1 MVASKRSGQRRSIR
15 SQPDPQTV
23 TRERNRRAIRIL
35 ERDPAGVVEAAF
47 RGDVARRLGELGAP
61 AALVGTL
68 REAEMVPVEWRALP
82 VWTREPDGVQA
93 VIPRRLVGNLVLTVM
108 VRAGR
113 TQWTGEERSKGG
125 GPDVT
130 AGQIVGEVEEAGDPL
145 STVIGEWLKSTPAG
159 VVSAL
164 TAVVEAAGLADLEAC
179 PNVLI
184 GASLSGEIAP
194 DDEAELLG
202 LGTAPEDEDP
212 ASLFALAPAA
222 DRRVLVP
229 SYLLQTYD
237 MTGGPLVSRG
247 RGGPAPVRQR
257 LWLYGL
263 TVLATGDRTGDMR
276 RFRVPAGSV
285 IDAIWP
291 YGWDYQ
297 RSSWPALFNAFEAIN
312 RQRLAYR
319 DRLGVEHA
327 LHAVLFA
334 DYPQRAPSPAALR
347 SAIIRGAVT
356 LPEGAGKGPVLS
368 RDVLQHAGTISGP
381 AQRLTVAWAF
391 YRGRHYSWRNRQGL
405 QRWTA
410 PTLPRARV
418 DAVGRFLDAQGAIIL
433 DKHGRPIRRFMN
445 QRVVFLDAAGQPAP
459 RKLAARVRNPAIDR
473 VPALTLNEWRQA
485 TITHPAADKRRAG
498 EERQRLRVAADA
510 LDAAGVFRVE
520 WLSSGQLRLEPPG
533 AVGRSPSR
541 RELEE
546 DHRRRREAAREQRAR
561 VGQRP
566 EASGLFEA
574 ETKQDR
580 RGDEEG

>member
-1 MVASKRSGQRRSIR
+1 MVASKRSGPRRSIR

-23 TRERNRRAIRIL
+23 TRDRNRRAIRIL

-68 REAEMVPVEWRALP
+68 LQAATAPVEWRALP
-82 VWTREPDGVQA
+82 VWTRGPDGVQA
-93 VIPRRLVGNLVLTVM
+93 VIPRVLVGNLVMTVM
-108 VRAGR
+108 VRAGDP
-113 TQWTGEERSKGG
+113 QWTGEQRPKGG

-130 AGQIVGEVEEAGDPL
+130 AGQIVGEVEETGDPL

-159 VVSAL
+159 DVSAL
-164 TAVVEAAGLADLEAC
+164 TAVVEAAGLTDLEAR

-184 GASLSGEIAP
+184 GASLSGEVAP
-194 DDEAELLG
+194 DDEAEFLG
-202 LGTAPEDEDP
+202 LGAAPEDEDP
-212 ASLFALAPAA
+212 ASLFALAPGD
-222 DRRVLVP
+222 DRLVLVP

-237 MTGGPLVSRG
+237 MSGGPLVSRG

-347 SAIIRGAVT
+347 SAIIRGRCDVAGGCRQ
-356 LPEGAGKGPVLS
+356 GAGSLARCPATRGDDQRTGATVHGGVGFLPWALLLVEEPARAATLDGSDATS
-368 RDVLQHAGTISGP
+368 RACRRGGAVPGRAGRDHSRQARP
-381 AQRLTVAWAF
+381 ADPAVHESARRLPG
-391 YRGRHYSWRNRQGL
+391 RGRATGAEEAGGEGPQPCNGQG
-405 QRWTA
+405 A
-410 PTLPRARV
+410 
-418 DAVGRFLDAQGAIIL
+418 GLDA
-433 DKHGRPIRRFMN
+433 
-445 QRVVFLDAAGQPAP
+445 
-459 RKLAARVRNPAIDR
+459 
-473 VPALTLNEWRQA
+473 E
-485 TITHPAADKRRAG
+485 
-498 EERQRLRVAADA
+498 
-510 LDAAGVFRVE
+510 
-520 WLSSGQLRLEPPG
+520 
-533 AVGRSPSR
+533 
-541 RELEE
+541 
-546 DHRRRREAAREQRAR
+546 
-561 VGQRP
+561 
-566 EASGLFEA
+566 
-574 ETKQDR
+574 
-580 RGDEEG
+580 